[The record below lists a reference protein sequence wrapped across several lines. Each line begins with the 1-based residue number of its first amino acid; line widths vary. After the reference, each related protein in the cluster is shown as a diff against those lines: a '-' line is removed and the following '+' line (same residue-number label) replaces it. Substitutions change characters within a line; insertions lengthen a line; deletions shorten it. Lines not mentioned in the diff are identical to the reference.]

1 MTGQAPR
8 TIRCDASWRRK
19 QQIIYARPRS
29 DAIVRRPKQLD
40 TAHMLNGLSARL
52 KLGKT
57 PIDVLKKS

>member
-8 TIRCDASWRRK
+8 TIRCDASLRRK

-29 DAIVRRPKQLD
+29 DAIVRHPKQLD
-40 TAHMLNGLSARL
+40 AQHVNGLSARL

-57 PIDVLKKS
+57 PIDVLKKI

>member
-29 DAIVRRPKQLD
+29 DAIVRHPKQLD
-40 TAHMLNGLSARL
+40 TAHMLQWIIRAVSNWVKRRL
-52 KLGKT
+52 MF
-57 PIDVLKKS
+57 